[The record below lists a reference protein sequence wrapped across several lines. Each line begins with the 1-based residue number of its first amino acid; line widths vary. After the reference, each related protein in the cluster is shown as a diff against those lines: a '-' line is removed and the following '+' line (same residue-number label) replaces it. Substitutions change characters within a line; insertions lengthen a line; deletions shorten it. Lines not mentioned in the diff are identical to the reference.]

1 MDSGLGIVLGMS
13 LAYLASFMGL
23 VLAWIGYRKHHKE
36 EKKS

>member
-23 VLAWIGYRKHHKE
+23 ALAWYGYRKHHKK